1 MSVQRTPFLQTW
13 GPPIGLCLTLFVVAY
28 SVGTVPAI
36 MPRIV
41 RDLDSS
47 VGYVQG
53 ALVLSALV
61 RASFAPSS
69 ENLVK
74 RFGRKKVYL
83 AGLGLFSIGLI
94 AASVSSNIAWFVV
107 YYALVTG
114 LGATPLA
121 GSPRDFVGRIYS
133 EKAEK
138 YSLLALAVST
148 VLGGLTGSLLGGRI
162 ASVLSWRWSFVPA
175 LMLVPFIVVLVQRLP
190 HVRKNTAITIDWI
203 GGLLSFLGLGAAL
216 FGISLAGEYGWW
228 QPKKPFVVLNVIIP
242 PSTLVSI
249 TPLLVLV
256 GIVLLGL
263 FAFWQRQQAQQR
275 GAAMLQAGL
284 LSYRPFVLGLVTAMM
299 HTLLS
304 TGIQFNLFQF
314 IPAYLGLN
322 SFWTA
327 VAISPYSIALL
338 VFIIFTTFKMVGRYP
353 YKLVIHSGLTLF
365 CVGVFQLYRA
375 VDFDMTLWSIMPA
388 LVIMGTG
395 SGIFLAQIG
404 VATLAN
410 ATPDQKAEASG
421 IYTPFQNLGSALGR
435 GILGTILIATAS
447 IKIVD
452 QAIPRLDTAVTD
464 AQRQQAIAT
473 LTRIIQT
480 YTRAERREFF
490 DTLPDTIQ
498 PFMDSILNT
507 ATIEAMRIAT
517 LTTLGFGIACLV
529 LSFFLPKRSQPAA

>member
-1 MSVQRTPFLQTW
+1 LAV
-13 GPPIGLCLTLFVVAY
+13 LCL
-28 SVGTVPAI
+28 
-36 MPRIV
+36 
-41 RDLDSS
+41 
-47 VGYVQG
+47 
-53 ALVLSALV
+53 
-61 RASFAPSS
+61 
-69 ENLVK
+69 
-74 RFGRKKVYL
+74 
-83 AGLGLFSIGLI
+83 FSLGLI

-107 YYALVTG
+107 YYALITG

-133 EKAEK
+133 QKAEK
-138 YSLLALAVST
+138 YGLLALAVST
-148 VLGGLTGSLLGGRI
+148 VFGGLTGSLLGGRI

-175 LMLVPFIVVLVQRLP
+175 LMLVPFIVLLVQKIP

-203 GGLLSFLGLGAAL
+203 GGLLSLMGLGSAL
-216 FGISLAGEYGWW
+216 FGTSLAGEYGWW
-228 QPKKPFVVLNVIIP
+228 QPKKPFEVLNIIVP

-249 TPLLVLV
+249 TPLMVLV

-263 FAFWQRQQAQQR
+263 FAFWQRQQAQR
-275 GAAMLQAGL
+275 RAASMLQAGL
-284 LSYRPFVLGLVTAMM
+284 LSHRPFILGLVTAML

-314 IPAYLGLN
+314 IPAYLELN

-338 VFIIFTTFKMVGRYP
+338 VLIIFTTFKVVGRYP

-365 CVGVFQLYRA
+365 CIGIFQLYRA

-388 LVIMGTG
+388 LVIMGAG

-435 GILGTILIATAS
+435 GILGTILMATAS
-447 IKIVD
+447 VRIVD
-452 QAIPRLDTAVTD
+452 QAIPRLSTAVTD
-464 AQRQQAIAT
+464 AQRQDAIAT

-490 DTLPDTIQ
+490 DTLPATIQ
-498 PFMDSILNT
+498 PYMDSILNT

-517 LTTLGFGIACLV
+517 ITTLGFGIACLV
-529 LSFFLPKRSQPAA
+529 LSFFLPKRSQPAAKE